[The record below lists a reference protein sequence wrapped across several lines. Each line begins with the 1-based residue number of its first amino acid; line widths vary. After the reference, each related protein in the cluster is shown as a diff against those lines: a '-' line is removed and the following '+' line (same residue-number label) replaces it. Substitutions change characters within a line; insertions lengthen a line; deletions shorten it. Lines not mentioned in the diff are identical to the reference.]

1 MKKITLLLSILS
13 VILISS
19 CSKDKKYDPII
30 VEYKITPM
38 NVYFTKIAYNDFNGQ
53 MFTITNHEEFID
65 GATSIPIEKAPFTAK
80 MQTEIVNTTSSDIY
94 YDLVISVNHQVK
106 KIVSASAPANSTAT
120 ASAEYILP

>member
-19 CSKDKKYDPII
+19 CSKDNKYDPII

-53 MFTITNHEEFID
+53 MFTITNHEEF
-65 GATSIPIEKAPFTAK
+65 
-80 MQTEIVNTTSSDIY
+80 V
-94 YDLVISVNHQVK
+94 
-106 KIVSASAPANSTAT
+106 
-120 ASAEYILP
+120 